1 MYGDFSGSIMATTT
15 AELCGMIEKTDFRPV
30 IFLPALLIASYTDLK
45 HGKIYNWLTYS
56 LALFALLLNT
66 GLNELFQSISMSL
79 DHQLHFDL
87 ALAATPHLLSMS
99 DCIIGGIACFMV
111 MFCNFLVVGGG
122 GGDVKLATAI
132 GLGYGL
138 INGIN
143 IILTTYVLAA
153 IFGCGWLAA
162 KRLRHF
168 ISTPSVQTI
177 DCNIALMES
186 EGEQLKIRM
195 GPFFALAALPY
206 FVEIPSWL

>member
-1 MYGDFSGSIMATTT
+1 
-15 AELCGMIEKTDFRPV
+15 
-30 IFLPALLIASYTDLK
+30 LLIASYTDLK
-45 HGKIYNWLTYS
+45 HGKIYNRLTYS
-56 LALFALLLNT
+56 LALLALLLNT
-66 GLNELFQSISMSL
+66 GLYELFQSTSMSL
-79 DHQLHFDL
+79 NHQLHFDP

-153 IFGCGWLAA
+153 IFGCGWLTA
-162 KRLRHF
+162 KRIRHF
-168 ISTPSVQTI
+168 ISTPAVQTI
-177 DCNIALMES
+177 DCNLTLMES
-186 EGEQLKIRM
+186 DSDQLKIRM

-206 FVEIPSWL
+206 FVEIQTWL